1 MNAAFGNVSAGGL
14 GTPELDV
21 THIGG
26 GPCTFVAT
34 QPGGN
39 VGGTTLSKLSPNST
53 GFQHGGQ
60 CGGFEA
66 TASGEISERPEPSLA
81 REELITPVASAAT
94 AVTKIANVAARL
106 ITSPIS
112 ARQRARRRAKLRARE
127 NFRKKLYVI

>member
-26 GPCTFVAT
+26 GPCTFVVT

-39 VGGTTLSKLSPNST
+39 VGGITLSKLFTPNST
-53 GFQHGGQ
+53 GFQHGGH
-60 CGGFEA
+60 CGGLEA
-66 TASGEISERPEPSLA
+66 TTRAEISDGPKPSFA

-94 AVTKIANVAARL
+94 LVTTIAALATSWRRL
-106 ITSPIS
+106 Y
-112 ARQRARRRAKLRARE
+112 E
-127 NFRKKLYVI
+127 